1 MASQFLNIRRAAL
14 SLGISEKRVRAL
26 CDQGILASFVVK
38 GERLITRASID
49 EWHVNQKITHDPIS
63 MNPTTTRPKG
73 RKTDRRNPRW
83 LPEQNVD
90 LLQTYDGTTASLA
103 PVAKRTGHTLRGCE
117 NQVWR
122 LKKQE
127 KERLEREAAAAVA
140 AAAPPAEPARVV
152 VRPRPVTTTGG
163 SAGAAAVSP
172 GPVRAPV
179 GRVVASPWVTPVI
192 APSIA
197 PVPPIVAPQSPA
209 PRCRLV
215 LEIEVDGTGA
225 DAVDAVAALRG
236 RLGRQLVRVGSEYG
250 AATARVVAVR
260 EATA

>member
-26 CDQGILASFVVK
+26 CDQGILASFLVK

-83 LPEQNVD
+83 LPEQNAD
-90 LLQTYDGTTASLA
+90 LLKTYDGTTASLV
-103 PVAKRTGHTLRGCE
+103 PVAARTGHTVRGCE
-117 NQVWR
+117 NQVYR

-127 KERLEREAAAAVA
+127 AERLEREAAAATADA
-140 AAAPPAEPARVV
+140 AAAPPAEPARTV
-152 VRPRPVTTTGG
+152 VRPHPVTTTGG
-163 SAGAAAVSP
+163 SAGAAVVSP
-172 GPVRAPV
+172 GPVRGWKASTTTTSGAGTVFRAPP
-179 GRVVASPWVTPVI
+179 A
-192 APSIA
+192 APA
-197 PVPPIVAPQSPA
+197 A
-209 PRCRLV
+209 RCHLV

-260 EATA
+260 EAAA

>member
-14 SLGISEKRVRAL
+14 SLVISEKRVRAL
-26 CDQGILASFVVK
+26 CDQGILASFLVK

-117 NQVWR
+117 NQVYR

-127 KERLEREAAAAVA
+127 AERLEREAAAATADA

-152 VRPRPVTTTGG
+152 VRPHPVVTSGG
-163 SAGAAAVSP
+163 SAGAAAVSSQP
-172 GPVRAPV
+172 GIGWKGTVATGGAGTMPSAPPT
-179 GRVVASPWVTPVI
+179 AT
-192 APSIA
+192 AA
-197 PVPPIVAPQSPA
+197 
-209 PRCRLV
+209 RCRLV

-225 DAVDAVAALRG
+225 DAADAVTALRG

-260 EATA
+260 EAAA